1 MDTLK
6 KNIIKLIYLI
16 SCLFPR
22 KHTTWVFIGWH
33 KKTNGEV
40 FADNA
45 KYFFLYVSQEQR
57 KINSIWIAKSR
68 DLAKKLRNSG
78 YKSYYE
84 KSFLGVWHQLRAEF
98 FVVDAY
104 LQPSNYMLS
113 GKSKIIQL
121 LHGKGMKKKGYADK
135 PDKVQDF
142 IFNTSPF
149 TLSILP
155 EIFKE
160 GSKTFITGYSRNDVF
175 FKDIKDSN
183 IDVDTEM
190 IDHVKKIRSSK
201 KIVMYAPTF
210 RRGQKEFDFNKV
222 LPLDDLKLF
231 AKENNI
237 FFILSLHNKY
247 RSQQSTTNIE
257 NDLAF
262 LGESDIYPLLK
273 YVDIFITD
281 YSSSFADYLLLDR
294 PIIFYPYDFDE
305 YNKNEGLAADYNEI
319 TPGPKVYTCHELKK
333 ALEVSILNDEH
344 LLKRKS
350 VRDMY
355 HTYID
360 GVSSKRIFDAIQSNF
375 LKN

>member
-1 MDTLK
+1 MNTFK
-6 KNIIKLIYLI
+6 KNIIKFIHLI

-22 KHTTWVFIGWH
+22 KDKTWVFIGWH

-68 DLAKKLRNSG
+68 DLAKKLRSSG

-84 KSFLGVWHQLRAEF
+84 KSFLGVWHQLMAGF
-98 FVVDAY
+98 FVIDAY
-104 LQPSNYMLS
+104 LQPSNYMFS

-201 KIVMYAPTF
+201 KIIMYAPTF

-231 AKENNI
+231 AKENDI
-237 FFILSLHNKY
+237 FLILSLHNKY
-247 RSQQSTTNIE
+247 RSQQSETNIE

-294 PIIFYPYDFDE
+294 PIIFYPYDFNE

-319 TPGPKVYTCHELKK
+319 TPGIKVFAYDDLK
-333 ALEVSILNDEH
+333 ESIKTV
-344 LLKRKS
+344 LLTDKHREARIR

-355 HTYID
+355 HTYQD
-360 GVSSKRIFDAIQSNF
+360 GGSSERIWES
-375 LKN
+375 LK